1 MTPFRKVNLITGWMV
16 FLLATVTYLLTIEP
30 TTSFWD
36 CGEFI
41 AASYKLQI
49 GHPPGTPLFL
59 LLGRFFSLFA
69 MGNVEYVA
77 AAINVMSALS
87 GGFTVL
93 FLFWT
98 ITHIAKRFMLEEG
111 TFPTDKLIAIMGT
124 GIVGALG
131 YAWSDTQWFSAVE
144 GEVYS
149 MSSMFTAFVF
159 WAILKWEN
167 IANEKHSGRWLI
179 LITYV
184 MGLSIG
190 VHLLNLLT
198 IPAIVLVYYF
208 KKYEITTKGIISA
221 LGISV
226 LLLGGI
232 MYGIIQGIPILAS
245 RFELL
250 FVNTFGLPYWSGAF
264 FFTALLI
271 GGIVYGLYY
280 SVKHEKHLLNTI
292 LLGTTVVLI
301 GYSSFAL
308 TIIRAQANP
317 PMNQNKPDN
326 MFSLLPYLQREQYG
340 DRPLMKGQYFNAPVT
355 EWEDGKAYYAPIGG
369 KYKIIDHKPIRT
381 FDSKYTTLFPRM
393 YSDGMGSHAMGY
405 KMWAGIPQNVDPK
418 KKPSF
423 AQNLTYFFR
432 YQINHM
438 YFRYFM
444 WNFAGRQS
452 DIQNSDG
459 NIIDGNW
466 LSGIGFLDEARLG
479 SQENLPDH
487 RKNNAGRNTYFF
499 LPLLLGILGAVY
511 LYKKDQ
517 KMFWVVSLLFFF
529 TGLAIVLYLNQ
540 PPFQPRERDY
550 AYAGSFYAF
559 TIFIGFGVAA
569 IFDWTK
575 QLLGGTV
582 AATGSSVL
590 SIAAVPLLLVSQNWD
605 DHDRSGRYTARDF
618 AHNYLNSCEKDG
630 IIFTNGDNDT
640 FPLWYAQDVEGI
652 RTDVRVVNLSYLAT
666 DWYASQQQRKVY
678 NSPTVPFKMT
688 IDQYRQGTRDIV
700 YIFEKVK
707 GYRDIR
713 KQMEFVGSDDPRTRI
728 QTQSGETIDFF
739 PTKLVNLPIDSAAV
753 VGTVVAEKDADKV
766 VKEMKW
772 ELKGQAIRKSE
783 LMVLDLLANN
793 NWKRPMYW
801 AITVGPDSYAN
812 LQDYFR
818 LDGMAYKLVPVK
830 SANKRGNTGYV
841 DSDVLYDNMMNKF
854 RYGGIDN
861 PNVYL
866 DENNRRMLMNLKNNF
881 VRLAEQLQ
889 KEGKNK
895 QVDEVVKRANS
906 LMPNS
911 RVPFNYYNLLMAEP
925 YYKAGFKTEAN
936 AIIEQVWN
944 NNMSELM
951 YFLTVGADY
960 VLAVGDEKDRAF
972 AILFEIINMY
982 DRLGENANT
991 RLYAQQGVDL
1001 MERLLPYIAPFR
1013 SIENEA
1019 DVYQLY
1025 SRLSESAKQD
1035 VSLYMRL
1042 LEKLDKK

>member
-1 MTPFRKVNLITGWMV
+1 MTPFRKVNLITGWVV

-30 TTSFWD
+30 TASFWD

-69 MGNVEYVA
+69 MGDTSLVA
-77 AAINVMSALS
+77 ATINVMSALS

-93 FLFWT
+93 FLFWS
-98 ITHIAKRFMLEEG
+98 ITHLARRFMLEEG
-111 TFPTDKLIAIMGT
+111 SYPTDKLIAIMGT
-124 GIVGALG
+124 GIVGALA

-149 MSSMFTAFVF
+149 MSSLFTALVF

-167 IANEKHSGRWLI
+167 VADEKHSSRWLI
-179 LITYV
+179 LITYI

-208 KKYEITTKGIISA
+208 KKHKVSPKGIASA
-221 LGISV
+221 LGVSV
-226 LLLGGI
+226 LILAGI
-232 MYGIIQGIPILAS
+232 MYGIIQGIPIIAS
-245 RFELL
+245 KFELM
-250 FVNTFGLPYWSGAF
+250 FVNGFGLPYWSGAF
-264 FFTALLI
+264 FFTILLI
-271 GGIVYGLYY
+271 GGMAYGLYY
-280 SVKHEKHLLNTI
+280 SLQKENKLLNTI
-292 LLGTTVVLI
+292 LLGTIVVLI
-301 GYSSFAL
+301 GYSSFTL

-340 DRPLMKGQYFNAPVT
+340 DRPLLKGQYFNAPV
-355 EWEDGKAYYAPIGG
+355 EKWGKGKAYYAPIGD
-369 KYKIIDHKPIRT
+369 KYKVIDHKPIRE
-381 FDSKYTTLFPRM
+381 FDRKYTTLFPRM

-418 KKPSF
+418 RKPTF
-423 AQNLTYFFR
+423 GENLAYFFR

-466 LSGIGFLDEARLG
+466 LSGITFLDEMRLG
-479 SQENLPDH
+479 SQENLSKK
-487 RKNNAGRNTYFF
+487 RANNPARNTYFF
-499 LPLLLGILGAVY
+499 LPLILGIIGAVY

-569 IFDWTK
+569 LFEWTQK
-575 QLLGGTV
+575 ILGGTI
-582 AATGSSVL
+582 AASASSVL
-590 SIAAVPLLLVSQNWD
+590 SIAAVPVLMVGQNWD

-618 AHNYLNSCEKDG
+618 AHNYLNSCEENG

-640 FPLWYAQDVEGI
+640 FPLWYAQDVEGV
-652 RTDVRVVNLSYLAT
+652 RTDIRVVNLSYLAT

-700 YIFEKVK
+700 YVFDKIE

-713 KQMEFVGSDDPRTRI
+713 KLMDFVGRDDTRI
-728 QTQSGETIDFF
+728 QTQSGDFIDYF
-739 PTKLVNLPIDSAAV
+739 PTKFASLPIDSAAIVGKV
-753 VGTVVAEKDADKV
+753 VNEKDSARV

-783 LMVLDLLANN
+783 LLVLDLLANN
-793 NWKRPMYW
+793 DWKRPMYW

-812 LQDYFR
+812 LQSYFR

-830 SANKRGNTGYV
+830 SDAKRGNTGYV
-841 DSDVLYDNMMNKF
+841 DSDVLYDNLMNKF
-854 RYGGIDN
+854 KYGGIEN
-861 PNVYL
+861 PDVYL

-881 VRLAEQLQ
+881 VRLAEKLQ
-889 KEGKNK
+889 EEGQNEKVGK
-895 QVDEVVKRANS
+895 VIEKANG
-906 LMPNS
+906 LMPDS
-911 RVPFNYYNLLMAEP
+911 RVPFNYYNLLMASP
-925 YYKAGFKTEAN
+925 YYKAGFKDEAKE
-936 AIIEQVWN
+936 ILKTVWDN
-944 NNMSELM
+944 NIDELM
-951 YFLTVGADY
+951 YFLTVGDDY
-960 VLAVGDEKDRAF
+960 IAAIGDDKDRAF
-972 AILFEIINMY
+972 AILYEIVNTL
-982 DRLGENANT
+982 DRLGEKEESVA
-991 RLYAQQGVDL
+991 YAEQAMAL
-1001 MERLLPYIAPFR
+1001 MEKLLPYILPFKTM
-1013 SIENEA
+1013 ENEQE
-1019 DVYQLY
+1019 VYQLY
-1025 SRLSESAKQD
+1025 GRLSESAQQD

-1042 LEKLDKK
+1042 IDKVEKK